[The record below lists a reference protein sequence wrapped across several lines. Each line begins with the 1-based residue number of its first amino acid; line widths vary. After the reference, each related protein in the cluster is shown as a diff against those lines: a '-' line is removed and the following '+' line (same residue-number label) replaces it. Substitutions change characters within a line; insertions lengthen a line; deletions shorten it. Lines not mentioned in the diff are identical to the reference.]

1 MTITV
6 HINDEP
12 TPVWPGMT
20 VAALIA
26 ERFADRRWLAVAV
39 DGQVVS
45 RSRWAEHRLYDGAA
59 VQILTAVQGG

>member
-12 TPVWPGMT
+12 TPMRPDIT

-26 ERFADRRWLAVAV
+26 ERYADRRWLAVAV
-39 DGQVVS
+39 DGQVVP
-45 RSRWAEHRLYDGAA
+45 RSRWAEHPLYDGAA